1 MKRTSVKRGIWTLCG
16 RKKQKGG
23 FLPILETIAKP
34 FLVSAAGGIGSKPC
48 WEKKVAGKKIFGGKR
63 KRVRRVKR
71 KRKRL
76 RYA

>member
-34 FLVSAAGGIGSKPC
+34 FLVSAAGGIGSKPL
-48 WEKKVAGKKIFGGKR
+48 EVAGKKIFGGKI